1 MKITISEVAEK
12 AGVSIKT
19 VSRVMNNEAGV
30 RNATKEKVK
39 AAMLELNYKP
49 SQAARSLAST
59 QSFQIGF
66 IYDNPNAYY
75 VIDMQNGILEVCH
88 QSNYELLIHPCNASS
103 NNIVEEIL
111 QLIKKSNLDGLVLT
125 PPLSENQHLIFEL
138 QKKNICFVRVISGK
152 GNIEE
157 SSQCIFVNDRSASTA
172 ITEYLL
178 ELGHKDIAFICGDA
192 EHKSSRERFDGF
204 QQALKQHGV
213 ALNPDFIIDGTYS
226 FESGVNGARKLLEL
240 PKKPTAIFASNDE
253 IAAGAL
259 FACRLEGVDI
269 PSTISI
275 VGFENSPFSR
285 QTWPKLT
292 TAEQPTKNIAK
303 AATEL
308 LLRQMRNQVSDQLV
322 EFNPELLVRESTTN
336 LANESPV
343 LYTRIEDVDFI

>member
-1 MKITISEVAEK
+1 MKITISEVAQQ

-30 RNATKEKVK
+30 RAATKEKVR
-39 AAMLELNYKP
+39 AAMEELNYRP

-75 VIDMQNGILEVCH
+75 VIDMQRGILDICR
-88 QSNYELLIHPCNASS
+88 QNNYELVIHPCDASS
-103 NNIVEEIL
+103 HDIIEEIQ
-111 QLIKKSNLDGLVLT
+111 QLIKRSNLDGLVLT
-125 PPLSENQHLIFEL
+125 PPLSENQQLIFEL
-138 QKKNICFVRVISGK
+138 EKKNFSFVRVISGK
-152 GNIEE
+152 GNNEE
-157 SSQCIFVNDRSASTA
+157 AAKCVFVNDKAASTSIA
-172 ITEYLL
+172 EYLI
-178 ELGHKDIAFICGDA
+178 ELGHTDIAFICGDA

-204 QQALKQHGV
+204 HHALKQHNIQS
-213 ALNPDFIIDGTYS
+213 NPDFIIDGTYS
-226 FESGVNGARKLLEL
+226 FESGVNGAKKLLSL
-240 PKKPTAIFASNDE
+240 AKKPTAIFASNDE

-269 PSTISI
+269 PAEISI

-308 LLRQMRNQVSDQLV
+308 LLRQMKNQQTAQVI
-322 EFNPELLVRESTTN
+322 EFNPELLIRESTST
-336 LANESPV
+336 V
-343 LYTRIEDVDFI
+343 Q

>member
-1 MKITISEVAEK
+1 MKITISEVAAK

-30 RNATKEKVK
+30 RSATKEKVQ
-39 AAMLELNYKP
+39 AAMAELNYRP

-75 VIDMQNGILEVCH
+75 VIDMQNGILDICRNN
-88 QSNYELLIHPCNASS
+88 NYELVIHPCDASAAD
-103 NNIVEEIL
+103 ITEEIK
-111 QLIKKSNLDGLVLT
+111 QVIKRSNLDGLVLT
-125 PPLSENQHLIFEL
+125 PPLSENQELIFEL
-138 QKKNICFVRVISGK
+138 EKKGVSFVRVISGK
-152 GNIEE
+152 GNPEDAN
-157 SSQCIFVNDRSASTA
+157 QCVFVNDRTASTA
-172 ITEYLL
+172 IAEYLI

-192 EHKSSRERFDGF
+192 EHKSSRERFEGF
-204 QQALKQHGV
+204 HYALKQHNIQT
-213 ALNPDFIIDGTYS
+213 NPDFIIDGTYS
-226 FESGVNGARKLLEL
+226 FESGVNGAKQLLAL
-240 PKKPTAIFASNDE
+240 DKKPTAIFASNDE

-269 PSTISI
+269 PTDISI

-292 TAEQPTKNIAK
+292 TAEQPTENIAK

-308 LLRQMRNQVSDQLV
+308 LLKQMRRQQNEIVV
-322 EFNPELLVRESTTN
+322 EFNPQLLVRESTG
-336 LANESPV
+336 V
-343 LYTRIEDVDFI
+343 V

>member
-30 RNATKEKVK
+30 RSATKEKVQ
-39 AAMLELNYKP
+39 AAMAELNYRP

-75 VIDMQNGILEVCH
+75 VIDMQNGILNICH
-88 QSNYELLIHPCNASS
+88 QNNYELLIHPCNASAT
-103 NNIVEEIL
+103 NIVEEIL

-125 PPLSENQHLIFEL
+125 PPLSENQQLIFEL
-138 QKKNICFVRVISGK
+138 QKKNISFVRVISGK
-152 GNIEE
+152 GIPQDAA
-157 SSQCIFVNDRSASTA
+157 QCIFVNDRAASTS
-172 ITEYLL
+172 ITEYLI

-192 EHKSSRERFDGF
+192 EHKSSRERFEGF

-213 ALNPDFIIDGTYS
+213 ELNADFIIDGTYS
-226 FESGVNGARKLLEL
+226 FESGVNGAKQLLEL

-269 PSTISI
+269 PTDISI

-292 TAEQPTKNIAK
+292 TAEQPTQEIAK
-303 AATEL
+303 AATDL
-308 LLRQMRNQVSDQLV
+308 LLKQMRNQVAEDVV
-322 EFNPELLVRESTTN
+322 EFNPELLVRESTTQF
-336 LANESPV
+336 S
-343 LYTRIEDVDFI
+343 